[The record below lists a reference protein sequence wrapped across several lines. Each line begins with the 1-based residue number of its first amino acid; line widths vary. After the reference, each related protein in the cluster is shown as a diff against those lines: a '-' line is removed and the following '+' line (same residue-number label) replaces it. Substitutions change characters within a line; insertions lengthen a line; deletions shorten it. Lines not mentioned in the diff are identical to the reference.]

1 MAPRTRFELVPTA
14 SKTVVLPLHYQGTLT
29 LQIFKEQVCI
39 VSEPEVLSTTV
50 LFQNN
55 KQKTLRTFVTKGL
68 VFEILVYYSILTLS
82 ESSHLT
88 LALYH

>member
-1 MAPRTRFELVPTA
+1 
-14 SKTVVLPLHYQGTLT
+14 LT

-39 VSEPEVLSTTV
+39 VSEPTILSTTM

-68 VFEILVYYSILTLS
+68 VFGILV
-82 ESSHLT
+82 
-88 LALYH
+88 